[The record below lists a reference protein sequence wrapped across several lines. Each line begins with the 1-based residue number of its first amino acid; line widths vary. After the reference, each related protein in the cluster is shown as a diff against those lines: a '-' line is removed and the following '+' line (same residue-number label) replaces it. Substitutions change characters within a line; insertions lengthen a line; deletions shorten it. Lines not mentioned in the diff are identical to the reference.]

1 MSSCAKW
8 YISISV
14 RGRIFSHITAS
25 IDDIETQQQQ
35 HRKKKVYKRFWPSTN
50 VSLLLSFT
58 LSYALSEWT
67 LENLFGCVCDAQA
80 FEWTATGCSCAAL
93 TAGDKG
99 EQNSVSLCV
108 RCALIWQI
116 LNRTVL
122 TANSTRVASH
132 PRFHLRRVWERKRDW
147 LPKTAASSGIF
158 TTHKFPLNSSFFT
171 SGSPPRNTFLFS
183 CYSDSVCYWRQ
194 TICLIA
200 AWQATNDVISTKLYI
215 FINRTSMLHTRY
227 FISGVCALLRCDNKW
242 ISSVPSIYRHRKR
255 IYWNCEGTIKTE
267 KKARRR
273 SEVSDNYELVRVVRA
288 ACV

>member
-35 HRKKKVYKRFWPSTN
+35 HQQKKVYKRFWPSTN

-67 LENLFGCVCDAQA
+67 LENLFGCVCGAQA

-116 LNRTVL
+116 LYRTVL

-132 PRFHLRRVWERKRDW
+132 PRFHLRRVWERKRERLITKNGSFVGDSEFLPHTSFHWILLSSLLVRHRGIRFCFLVTPILCVIDDKQFAW
-147 LPKTAASSGIF
+147 LPHDRPQ
-158 TTHKFPLNSSFFT
+158 TTSYRQNYIYLSIGH
-171 SGSPPRNTFLFS
+171 R
-183 CYSDSVCYWRQ
+183 CYIR
-194 TICLIA
+194 
-200 AWQATNDVISTKLYI
+200 VISLVVCVLCCGATTSEFHQFLLYI
-215 FINRTSMLHTRY
+215 DIENVY
-227 FISGVCALLRCDNKW
+227 I
-242 ISSVPSIYRHRKR
+242 
-255 IYWNCEGTIKTE
+255 GTVKE
-267 KKARRR
+267 Q
-273 SEVSDNYELVRVVRA
+273 
-288 ACV
+288 